1 MKLLKRIVVF
11 IVLIAAAA
19 GAYYY
24 YQQTHQPRP
33 EDLYRLDEVTRGDIE
48 QSVSANGTLNPVSL
62 ISVGTQVSGIVRK
75 LYVDF
80 NDQVKKDQVLLELDS
95 ALFNAQIVQSQN
107 SVRNNQASVE
117 LAVANEKR
125 MRELYEQD
133 FVSKQELDTA
143 VQVMKSAKAQLES
156 ARGLLARD
164 QTNLNFTI
172 IRSPVSGVVINRVV
186 DVGQTVAAS
195 FQTPTLIQ
203 IAQDLAKMQ
212 IDTSFAEA
220 DIGKIKVGQKV
231 SFNVDAFPSRNFE
244 GVVKQV
250 RLNSTNTSNVV
261 TYNVVVSVDN
271 EDLTLLPGMTA
282 YVNIAVEQVKQ
293 AMLVPNAA
301 LRYKPKQDADAGKDD
316 RQKENANDKKS
327 SDQKGNA
334 AGEKKSGPDGERR
347 GEWSGRRGEHGGGE
361 GRWNRGGPGR
371 GDGGGGGEGRSE
383 RRGKRPGGGNG
394 NMGKIYVLREGKP
407 AMVRVRVGITDGR
420 STEIHSRDLAVG
432 DQIIVSELQSD
443 NQQKPGGN
451 NNNARAPRMF

>member
-1 MKLLKRIVVF
+1 MKLLKKIVVF
-11 IVLIAAAA
+11 ILVVAMAVA
-19 GAYYY
+19 AYYY
-24 YQQTHQPRP
+24 YQKTHQPRP

-95 ALFNAQIVQSQN
+95 ALFNAQITQSQN
-107 SVRNNQASVE
+107 SVRNNQASVD

-186 DVGQTVAAS
+186 DMGQTVAAS

-231 SFNVDAFPSRNFE
+231 SFNVDAFPNRNFE

-282 YVNIAVEQVKQ
+282 YVNIAVEHVKQ
-293 AMLVPNAA
+293 TMLVPNAA
-301 LRYKPKQDADAGKDD
+301 LRYKPKQDADA
-316 RQKENANDKKS
+316 
-327 SDQKGNA
+327 
-334 AGEKKSGPDGERR
+334 
-347 GEWSGRRGEHGGGE
+347 
-361 GRWNRGGPGR
+361 
-371 GDGGGGGEGRSE
+371 
-383 RRGKRPGGGNG
+383 
-394 NMGKIYVLREGKP
+394 
-407 AMVRVRVGITDGR
+407 
-420 STEIHSRDLAVG
+420 
-432 DQIIVSELQSD
+432 
-443 NQQKPGGN
+443 
-451 NNNARAPRMF
+451 

>member
-1 MKLLKRIVVF
+1 MKLLKKIVVF
-11 IVLIAAAA
+11 IVLVAAAA
-19 GAYYY
+19 GGYYY
-24 YQQTHQPRP
+24 YQQTHQPKP

-133 FVSKQELDTA
+133 YVSRQELDTA

-282 YVNIAVEQVKQ
+282 YVNIAVEHVKQ

-316 RQKENANDKKS
+316 RQKENASDKKG
-327 SDQKGNA
+327 DA
-334 AGEKKSGPDGERR
+334 AGEKRGGPGGENR
-347 GEWSGRRGEHGGGE
+347 GEWSGRRGENGGGA

-371 GDGGGGGEGRSE
+371 GEGSGGGEGRGE
-383 RRGKRPGGGNG
+383 RRGKRPGGGN

-407 AMVRVRVGITDGR
+407 TMVRVRVGITDGR

-432 DQIIVSELQSD
+432 DQIIVSELQPD

-451 NNNARAPRMF
+451 NNNPRGPRMF

>member
-1 MKLLKRIVVF
+1 MKLLKKIVVF
-11 IVLIAAAA
+11 ILLVAMAA

-24 YQQTHQPRP
+24 YQKTHQPKP

-117 LAVANEKR
+117 LAIANEKR

-133 FVSKQELDTA
+133 FVSRQELDTA

-220 DIGKIKVGQKV
+220 DIGKIKLGQKV
-231 SFNVDAFPSRNFE
+231 SFNVDAFPNRNFD
-244 GVVKQV
+244 GVVKQI

-282 YVNIAVEQVKQ
+282 YVNIAVENAKH

-301 LRYKPKQDADAGKDD
+301 LRYKPKQDPAAGKEDK
-316 RQKENANDKKS
+316 QKENGSDKKG
-327 SDQKGNA
+327 DA
-334 AGEKKSGPDGERR
+334 AGEKKGGPGGEKRGEWGGARR
-347 GEWSGRRGEHGGGE
+347 GENGGGD

-371 GDGGGGGEGRSE
+371 GGDDGGPGRGE
-383 RRGKRPGGGNG
+383 RRGKRADGG
-394 NMGKIYVLREGKP
+394 NMGKVYVLREGKP
-407 AMVRVRVGITDGR
+407 TMVRVRVGITDGR

-443 NQQKPGGN
+443 NQSRPGGN

>member
-1 MKLLKRIVVF
+1 MKLLKKIVVF
-11 IVLIAAAA
+11 IVLVAAAA
-19 GAYYY
+19 GGYYY
-24 YQQTHQPRP
+24 YQQTHQPKP

-133 FVSKQELDTA
+133 YVSRQELDTA

-282 YVNIAVEQVKQ
+282 YVNIAVEHVKQ

-316 RQKENANDKKS
+316 RQKEDASDKKG
-327 SDQKGNA
+327 DA
-334 AGEKKSGPDGERR
+334 AGEKRGGPGGENR
-347 GEWSGRRGEHGGGE
+347 GEWSGRRGENGGGA

-371 GDGGGGGEGRSE
+371 GEGSGGGEGRGE
-383 RRGKRPGGGNG
+383 RRGKRPGGGN

-407 AMVRVRVGITDGR
+407 TMVRVRVGITDGR

-432 DQIIVSELQSD
+432 DQIIVSELQPD

-451 NNNARAPRMF
+451 NNNPRGPRMF

>member
-1 MKLLKRIVVF
+1 MKLLKKIVVF
-11 IVLIAAAA
+11 IVLAAAAA

-24 YQQTHQPRP
+24 YQKTHQPKP
-33 EDLYRLDEVTRGDIE
+33 EDLYRLDEVTRGNIE

-80 NDQVKKDQVLLELDS
+80 NDPVKKDQVLLELDS
-95 ALFNAQIVQSQN
+95 ALFNAQIAQSKGT
-107 SVRNNQASVE
+107 VRNNQAAVE
-117 LAVANEKR
+117 LAIANEKR
-125 MRELYEQD
+125 MRELYAQEY
-133 FVSKQELDTA
+133 VSKQELDTA
-143 VQVMKSAKAQLES
+143 VQVMKSAKAQLET

-231 SFNVDAFPSRNFE
+231 SFNVDAFPNRNFE

-271 EDLTLLPGMTA
+271 QDLTLLPGMTA
-282 YVNIAVEQVKQ
+282 YVNIAVEHAKQ
-293 AMLVPNAA
+293 TLLVPNAA
-301 LRYKPKQDADAGKDD
+301 LRYKPKQDADAAKDD
-316 RQKENANDKKS
+316 KQKEHGNDKKDS
-327 SDQKGNA
+327 A
-334 AGEKKSGPDGERR
+334 AGERKASPVGEKR
-347 GEWSGRRGEHGGGE
+347 GEWGGARPGENGGE
-361 GRWNRGGPGR
+361 GLHRGGPGQGAEGQGGYGR
-371 GDGGGGGEGRSE
+371 GE
-383 RRGKRPGGGNG
+383 RRGKRQAGGNI
-394 NMGKIYVLREGKP
+394 GKVYVLREGKP
-407 AMVRVRVGITDGR
+407 TMVSVRIGITDGR
-420 STEIHSRDLAVG
+420 STEIHSRDLAEG
-432 DQIIVSELQSD
+432 DKIIVSELQPD
-443 NQQKPGGN
+443 NSPKPGGN